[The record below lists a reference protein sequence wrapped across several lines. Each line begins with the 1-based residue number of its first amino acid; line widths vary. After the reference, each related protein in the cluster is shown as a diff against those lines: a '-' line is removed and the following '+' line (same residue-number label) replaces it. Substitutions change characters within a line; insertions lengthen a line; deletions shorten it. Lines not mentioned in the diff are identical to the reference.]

1 MKDFLETFGIVGYGI
16 GVVGITL
23 AVVFLILF
31 PVVLWLT
38 FAALNFVFDFSIVV
52 PYWNRVVLGLVIA
65 MWRLFFSPNYTGK
78 KGR

>member
-1 MKDFLETFGIVGYGI
+1 MKDFLEAFGIVGYGV
-16 GVVGITL
+16 GVVGVTL
-23 AVVFLILF
+23 AIVFLVLF

-38 FAALNFVFDFSIVV
+38 FKALNFVFDISIVV